1 MLTGASLVVARPG
14 GHQDP
19 AYLASLIATEKIT
32 TLHFVPSMLQ
42 AFLMEPDLE
51 ELCVSLK
58 HVVLSGEALSLELQE
73 RFFAR
78 FPNPKVQLHNLYG
91 PTEAA
96 IDVTFWEC
104 QRGGSQ
110 QWSVPIGHP
119 IANTQIYILNPAMQ
133 PTPIG
138 VPGELYIGGVGLA
151 RGYHHRPELTAEKFI
166 HDPFS
171 TQDSARLFKTGDLAR
186 YRADGAIEYLGRLD
200 DQVKIC
206 GFRIELGEIE
216 AELSQH
222 LAIKDVVVVAREDTP
237 GNKRLVAYLV
247 ADPHAIHP
255 SVEDLRTYLKEKL
268 PSYMIPAVFMY
279 LDAMPLNP
287 NGKVD
292 RKALPAPDRSRP
304 DLETAYVSPSTPTE
318 QRLVDIWI
326 EGLGLDKV
334 GIHDNYFDLG
344 GASLQ
349 SLEIINKAN
358 EVGIALA
365 LEMLFE
371 HQTIA
376 ELAAAADAQKATQ
389 VPPSTQVE
397 ELADKAKQQV
407 ATAATPEASEQPRD
421 NSGNMLIESIGTYL
435 PPKIVSSDE
444 IVKNC
449 IKPLRFPLARLTG
462 INNRRMVGKPN
473 WA

>member
-1 MLTGASLVVARPG
+1 MAVTRDGIPVRVWCWPGNTSDSALIRQVKDDMRDWTLSRVVWVADRGFASAANRRHLRARRPPLHHRGEAWEFFWPLLTGARLIVARPG

-19 AYLASLIATEKIT
+19 AYLASVIASEKIT

-51 ELCVSLK
+51 EKCASLK

-78 FPNPKVQLHNLYG
+78 FPDPTVQLHNLYG

-104 QRGGSQ
+104 QRGSK
-110 QWSVPIGHP
+110 QWSVPIGRP
-119 IANTQIYILNPAMQ
+119 IANTQISILNPAMQ

-166 HDPFS
+166 HDLSS

-186 YRADGAIEYLGRLD
+186 YRADGAIEFLGRLD
-200 DQVKIC
+200 NQVKIR

-222 LAIKDVVVVAREDTP
+222 SAIKEVVVVAREDTP
-237 GNKRLVAYLV
+237 GNKRLAAYLV
-247 ADPHAIHP
+247 ANPDAMHP

-279 LDAMPLNP
+279 LDIMPLNP

-292 RKALPAPDRSRP
+292 RKALPAPDTARP
-304 DLETAYVSPSTPTE
+304 DLEAAYIAPSTPTE
-318 QRLVDIWI
+318 QRLVDIWT
-326 EGLGLDKV
+326 EGPRTG
-334 GIHDNYFDLG
+334 
-344 GASLQ
+344 Q
-349 SLEIINKAN
+349 SRY
-358 EVGIALA
+358 
-365 LEMLFE
+365 
-371 HQTIA
+371 
-376 ELAAAADAQKATQ
+376 
-389 VPPSTQVE
+389 S
-397 ELADKAKQQV
+397 
-407 ATAATPEASEQPRD
+407 R
-421 NSGNMLIESIGTYL
+421 
-435 PPKIVSSDE
+435 
-444 IVKNC
+444 
-449 IKPLRFPLARLTG
+449 
-462 INNRRMVGKPN
+462 
-473 WA
+473 